1 MTTSDTPPTGWLPLA
16 TLIAALFLSIL
27 PLPFWAEPYRPE
39 WLAVTLIFWC
49 LSQPQR
55 IGVFWGF
62 SAGLVL
68 DVTQGALLGQHAL
81 TLSLVAFL
89 AVELNRRIM
98 AFPAWQ
104 QAVSIWLI
112 LLLERLINLWIMG
125 TIGYPTPSLVYWL
138 PTLTSALLW
147 PWVAALLRA
156 LCLRT
161 VQE

>member
-1 MTTSDTPPTGWLPLA
+1 MTPTAMPPRWLPIA
-16 TLIAALFLSIL
+16 TLIAALFLTIL
-27 PLPFWAEPYRPE
+27 PLPFWAEPYRPR
-39 WLAVTLIFWC
+39 WLALTLIFWC
-49 LSQPQR
+49 LTQPLR

-62 SAGLVL
+62 GAGLVL
-68 DVTQGALLGQHAL
+68 DVSQGALLGQHAL

-89 AVELNRRIM
+89 AVELNRRII

-125 TIGYPTPSLVYWL
+125 ATGYPTPSLVYWL

-147 PWVAALLRA
+147 PWLAALLQA

-161 VQE
+161 IPE